1 MDLEEALEQFDLTA
15 ANLSRLES
23 IWSEME
29 DLIPGGIAFVEAGP
43 EGRRY
48 RELTR
53 AYEEIAG
60 ALPGISGFRVQAT
73 PMGLDAIGQ
82 ARLDAADLGELWI
95 ETSLEEDIYRPSKE
109 IEEYRFRFEAA
120 RRDLVRDHVSRL
132 SAEVARNL
140 AGLADAYPSDGN
152 RVDDPRIEIVKTS
165 IGQVER
171 LAGDQVPRTKAWVDL
186 QRHLGFREGQDIHA
200 MAQSDWPTVSAD
212 LARGLYTE
220 LEPLPVATKDL
231 ADVLR
236 SKPQGSVS
244 IELLWADLSDDEFE
258 RVIFNLISAAD
269 DYENA
274 QWLTATNAPDR
285 GRDLAAEHVRRDTL
299 SGPFRER
306 VIVQARHWLKK
317 SVGLPQ
323 VRQLL
328 DQMKLWEPPPVHTL
342 VIATSGRFTTDAVS
356 WIEGHNNANDRPVIV
371 MWPNSHLETLVA
383 RRPELSA
390 LFPRRSR

>member
-15 ANLSRLES
+15 ANLSRLEEV
-23 IWSEME
+23 WSELE
-29 DLIPGGIAFVEAGP
+29 GLIPTGIAFLDAGP

-53 AYEEIAG
+53 AYSEIAS
-60 ALPGISGFRVQAT
+60 ALPAISGYRVEVT
-73 PMGLDAIGQ
+73 PMELNAIGH
-82 ARLDAADLGELWI
+82 ARLDAAELGEPWI
-95 ETSLEEDIYRPSKE
+95 EVSLEEDIYGPSKA
-109 IEEYRFRFEAA
+109 IEEYRFRFERA

-132 SAEVARNL
+132 SSEVAQHL
-140 AGLADAYPSDGN
+140 AELADAYPSDGIKIE
-152 RVDDPRIEIVKTS
+152 DPRIASVRGAIR
-165 IGQVER
+165 QVER
-171 LAGDQVPRTKAWVDL
+171 LAGDQVPRTKAWSDL
-186 QRHLGFREGQDIHA
+186 LRHLGFHEGQDIHA
-200 MAQSDWPTVSAD
+200 MATVDWPSVSAD
-212 LARGLYTE
+212 LARALYTE
-220 LEPLPVATKDL
+220 LEPLPVATRDL
-231 ADVLR
+231 DDVLR

-244 IELLWADLSDDEFE
+244 IDLQWADLSPDDFE

-274 QWLTATNAPDR
+274 QWLTPTNAPDR
-285 GRDLAAEHVRRDTL
+285 GRDLAAEHVRSDTL
-299 SGPFRER
+299 SGPSRER
-306 VIVQARHWLKK
+306 VIVQARHWLQK

-356 WIEGHNNANDRPVIV
+356 WIERHNNADDRPVIV

-390 LFPRRSR
+390 LFPRRNR